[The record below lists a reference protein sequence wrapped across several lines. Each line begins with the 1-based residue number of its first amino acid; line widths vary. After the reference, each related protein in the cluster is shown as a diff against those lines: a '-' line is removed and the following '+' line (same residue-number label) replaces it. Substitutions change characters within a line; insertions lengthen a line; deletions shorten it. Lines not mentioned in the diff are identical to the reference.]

1 MKICRFLC
9 IVTHAFWDIPE
20 IMCHQPPALGARYV
34 MNTPT
39 LGYYPT
45 HNAHLWGVALHVS
58 RWASHFLKRSPSFV
72 HPFSIIPEGY
82 IMKKKKVGKQISWS
96 LNPKPR
102 TGAFTEI

>member
-20 IMCHQPPALGARYV
+20 IMCHQPPALGACYV

-45 HNAHLWGVALHVS
+45 RNAHLWGQRYVFQDGH
-58 RWASHFLKRSPSFV
+58 HNFLKRSPSFV
-72 HPFSIIPEGY
+72 CPFSMIPGGY
-82 IMKKKKVGKQISWS
+82 IMKKKVGKQISWS

-102 TGAFTEI
+102 TGTFTEI